1 MLLGGCSNVSS
12 QTLAYS
18 EVTRKFAYIGD
29 AQVYIYDTK
38 GVARLDSIIPFCEK
52 I

>member
-18 EVTRKFAYIGD
+18 EVSRKFAYIGD
-29 AQVYIYDTK
+29 SQLYIYDTK
-38 GVARLDSIIPFCEK
+38 GLSCLDSIIPFCEK